1 MRQPRLKAPAEWSQA
16 YYHCVSR
23 VVDRRF
29 ALGEEEKQQFI
40 HFMRLYEKFC
50 QVRVIS
56 YCLMSNHF
64 HLLVE
69 VPAKPEQPMSERE
82 ILEHIARCHGRRRAG
97 MVAEELKQ
105 YRAVGAHEAA
115 QRVLDSYLVR
125 LRDLSQFMKTL
136 KQRFTQWFNKKHG
149 RRGTLWEDRYRST
162 LVEGDANALTMVSSY
177 IDLNPV
183 RAGIVEDPKDYLWS
197 SYGAAVAGVKQA
209 IRGVETIVAHA
220 EQRSPKGTKAL
231 SVYRLAMSGIA
242 DIGDERTQQL
252 KQEASKQLGQ
262 KFRRGMSHAQVEKER
277 ERKGQLTRWE
287 MLRCRVRYFTA
298 GAVIGSRA
306 YVDAV
311 FESQR
316 QRFGA
321 AREDGARPM
330 RGADFGGLC
339 ALRDLKVDL
348 IGGR

>member
-1 MRQPRLKAPAEWSQA
+1 MRQPRLKAPDDWTQA

-29 ALGEEEKQQFI
+29 VLGEEEKQQFI

-69 VPAKPEQPMSERE
+69 VPAKPEQPMSEGKL
-82 ILEHIARCHGRRRAG
+82 LEHIARCHGKRRSG
-97 MVAEELKQ
+97 MVAEEVRQ

-115 QRVLDSYLVR
+115 QRVLESYLVR
-125 LRDLSQFMKTL
+125 MHDLSQFMKTL
-136 KQRFTQWFNKKHG
+136 KQRFTQWFNKKHE

-162 LVEGDANALTMVSSY
+162 LVEGDANALSMVSSY

-183 RAGIVEDPKDYLWS
+183 RAGLVEDPKDYLWS
-197 SYGAAVAGVKQA
+197 SYGAAVAGVKLA
-209 IRGVETIVAHA
+209 IKGIETVVTYTDKV
-220 EQRSPKGTKAL
+220 SPKGAKAL
-231 SVYRLAMSGIA
+231 GLYRVAMYGAA
-242 DIGDERTQQL
+242 DVGDEHTQQM
-252 KQEASKQLGQ
+252 KQEATKQHGV
-262 KFRRGMSHAQVEKER
+262 KYRRGMSHAAVEKER
-277 ERKGQLTRWE
+277 ERAGRLSRWE

-298 GAVIGSRA
+298 GAVIGSRS

-316 QRFGA
+316 NRFGA
-321 AREDGARPM
+321 TRQDGARPM
-330 RGADFGGLC
+330 KGADFGGLC
-339 ALRDLKVDL
+339 ALRDLRTEV
-348 IGGR
+348 IG

>member
-1 MRQPRLKAPAEWSQA
+1 MRQPRLKAPDDWAFA

-40 HFMRLYEKFC
+40 HLMRLYEKFC

-69 VPAKPEQPMSERE
+69 VPAKPENPMSEE
-82 ILEHIARCHGRRRAG
+82 ELIDHIAKCLGKLRAH
-97 MVAEELKQ
+97 MVAEEVKQ
-105 YRAVGAHEAA
+105 YRAAGAHEAA
-115 QRVLDSYLVR
+115 RQVLDSYLVR
-125 LRDLSQFMKTL
+125 MHDLSQFMKTL

-162 LVEGDANALTMVSSY
+162 LVEGDANALTMVASY
-177 IDLNPV
+177 IDLNPQ
-183 RAGIVEDPKDYLWS
+183 RAGIVKDPKDYLWS
-197 SYGAAVAGVKQA
+197 GYGAAVAGVKLA
-209 IRGVETIVAHA
+209 IQGVETVVAHA
-220 EQRSPKGTKAL
+220 EKVSPRGLKAL
-231 SVYRLAMSGIA
+231 GLYRVAMYGAS
-242 DIGDERTQQL
+242 DVGDEHTQQM
-252 KQEASKQLGQ
+252 KAEAMRQQGQ
-262 KFRRGMSHAQVEKER
+262 KFRRGASHATVEKER
-277 ERKGQLTRWE
+277 ARGGQLTRWE

-311 FESQR
+311 FASQR
-316 QRFGA
+316 DRFGQT
-321 AREDGARPM
+321 REDGARPM
-330 RGADFGGLC
+330 KGADFGGLC
-339 ALRDLKVDL
+339 ALRDLKSEV
-348 IGGR
+348 IK

>member
-1 MRQPRLKAPAEWSQA
+1 MRQPRLKAPEDWTLA

-29 ALGEEEKQQFI
+29 ALGDEEKQQFI

-69 VPAKPEQPMSERE
+69 VPAKPGTPMNEE
-82 ILEHIARCHGRRRAG
+82 DLLAHIASCHGKRRAG
-97 MVAEELKQ
+97 MVAEEVQQ

-115 QRVLDSYLVR
+115 QRVLESYLVR
-125 LRDLSQFMKTL
+125 MRDLSQFMKTL
-136 KQRFTQWFNKKHG
+136 KQRFTQWFNKKHA

-162 LVEGDANALTMVSSY
+162 LVEGDTNALTMVSSY

-183 RAGIVEDPKDYLWS
+183 RAGLVEDPKDYLWS
-197 SYGAAVAGVKQA
+197 SYGAAVAGVKLA
-209 IRGVETIVAHA
+209 INGLETVVTYTDKVP
-220 EQRSPKGTKAL
+220 PKGMKAL
-231 SVYRLAMSGIA
+231 GLYRVAMYGAA
-242 DIGDERTQQL
+242 DVGDGRTQQM
-252 KQEASKQLGQ
+252 KQEATKTQGA
-262 KFRRGMSHAQVEKER
+262 KFRRGMSHAVVEKER
-277 ERKGQLTRWE
+277 ERGGRLTRWE

-306 YVDAV
+306 YVEAV

-316 QRFGA
+316 GRFGKS
-321 AREDGARPM
+321 RTDGARPM
-330 RGADFGGLC
+330 KGADFGGLC
-339 ALRDLKVDL
+339 ALRDLRADV
-348 IGGR
+348 IR